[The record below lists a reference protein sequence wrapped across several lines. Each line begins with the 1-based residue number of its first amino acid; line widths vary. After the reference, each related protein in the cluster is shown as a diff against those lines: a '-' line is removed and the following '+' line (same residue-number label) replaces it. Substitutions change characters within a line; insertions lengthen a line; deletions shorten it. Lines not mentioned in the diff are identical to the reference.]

1 MAAVMSSFP
10 VSDIIVPDPR
20 AAGIGQVPEGAASMA
35 VQHLPFTVRLVR
47 TEDELAKAVAVRH
60 AAYARHLPVFAE
72 QLKQPELS
80 DFNSDAVVLLAE
92 SRLDGS
98 PLGTMRIQTNR
109 NDALPLEQSVRLPEW
124 LHRRRLAEAVRLGI
138 KDGVAGHLVKT
149 VLFKAFYLYCVQSQV
164 DWMVIAGR
172 PPIDRQYKRLLF
184 SDVFPELGCVPLKH
198 AGNMPHR
205 VMSLKVADVEPLWR
219 ASQHPLHDFFFHTR
233 HPDIEIEQAEG
244 AVTQAMQL
252 LSVRGSGAEVHLA
265 AQ

>member
-1 MAAVMSSFP
+1 MAAVLSPFP
-10 VSDIIVPDPR
+10 VSDIVVADPR
-20 AAGIGQVPEGAASMA
+20 IAGGDRLPEGASSMA

-47 TEDELAKAVAVRH
+47 TEEELAKAVAVRH
-60 AAYARHLPVFAE
+60 AAYARHLPDFAE
-72 QLKQPELS
+72 QLKQPEMS

-124 LHRRRLAEAVRLGI
+124 LHRRHLAEAVRLGV

-149 VLFKAFYLYCVQSQV
+149 VLFKAFYLHCMQSQV
-164 DWMVIAGR
+164 EWMVIAGR

-198 AGNMPHR
+198 AGDLPHR
-205 VMSLKVADVEPLWR
+205 VMSLKVADVQPLWR
-219 ASQHPLHDFFFHTR
+219 ASEHPLYDFFFHTR
-233 HPDIEIEQAEG
+233 HPDIEIEQVVAAEPLPVQPLG
-244 AVTQAMQL
+244 
-252 LSVRGSGAEVHLA
+252 VRRSAPEVQFA
-265 AQ
+265 AR